1 MPRTESRSLSKR
13 LLVAILVA
21 VLGLGAAIAWRDTLA
36 EPVLREATLALPGLP
51 AAAGPLRVVWVS
63 DLHVAGP
70 LNPPARIAAL
80 VGRINALRPDVVLL
94 GGDYLGYVWP
104 TTHEYTM
111 REALAPLAGLRARLG
126 VVAIL
131 GNHEHDGEPEVRR
144 LPQSLVAP
152 ETEGQRELE
161 RIGIPVLFNSARRLG
176 PVTIGGRDIEGVG
189 RWGSWQLAHAMGRL
203 GPPYLGITHSPLG
216 ADTMPATIPLVLAGH
231 THCGQ
236 IRLPLGDRIAG
247 WLAPLWPTTC
257 GLGKRNGRAMI
268 VTAGV
273 GESRIPLRFRAVR
286 DFWLITLVPDELAP
300 GNG

>member
-1 MPRTESRSLSKR
+1 MNRNR
-13 LLVAILVA
+13 LLAALMAA
-21 VLGLGAAIAWRDTLA
+21 VLGVCAVIACRDTLA
-36 EPVLREATLALPGLP
+36 DPVLRATTFALPGLP
-51 AAAGPLRVVWVS
+51 ATAGPLRVVWVS

-80 VGRINALRPDVVLL
+80 VGRINALHPDVVLL

-104 TTHEYTM
+104 TTHAYTM

-126 VVAIL
+126 VVAVL
-131 GNHEHDGEPEVRR
+131 GNHEHDGEPEMSRTSR
-144 LPQSLVAP
+144 PLAAPSMVA
-152 ETEGQRELE
+152 QRELE
-161 RIGIPVLFNSARRLG
+161 RIGITVLFNSARRVG

-189 RWGSWQLAHAMGRL
+189 RWGSWQLAQAMGKL
-203 GPPYLGITHSPLG
+203 GPPYLGITHSPEG
-216 ADTMPATIPLVLAGH
+216 AATMPAAIPLILAGH

-247 WLAPLWPTTC
+247 WLAPLWPNAC
-257 GLGKRNGRAMI
+257 GLGRRQGRTMI

-286 DFWLITLVPDELAP
+286 DFWLITLVPGEMGDR
-300 GNG
+300 